1 MGEYV
6 SNGYKKAS
14 FKIHMLSRIRRY
26 ITTHAA
32 TLIYTQT
39 ILPYLDYA
47 IFVMDSAHQYSL
59 ALLDKI
65 QKCGT
70 RVIEYEKDCNKRKN
84 INILMLQYGIGNLR
98 HQLLAL
104 MYNESRKVDNLSC
117 KTTSLA
123 LRSDNGIKFRAL
135 EKLTRKRTVP
145 KNRIFT
151 RWRRCCAF
159 YTFLCRPCS
168 IICLFPVDRPG
179 DIFGQSQRPHLVFLF
194 FGHNLIQVTD
204 TRCVRDCFLCLF

>member
-32 TLIYTQT
+32 TLTYKQT

-47 IFVMDSAHQYSL
+47 IFVMDSAHQYYL

-70 RVIEYEKDCNKRKN
+70 RVIKYEKDCNKRKN
-84 INILMLQYGIGNLR
+84 IQILMLQYGIGNLR
-98 HQLLAL
+98 HQLLAF

-123 LRSDNGIKFRAL
+123 LRSDNVIKFRAL

-145 KNRIFT
+145 NNLYYSTLWLSIVELHVLKIDCSGQHFFQFDIVARNIEDTIFQNV
-151 RWRRCCAF
+151 
-159 YTFLCRPCS
+159 Y
-168 IICLFPVDRPG
+168 
-179 DIFGQSQRPHLVFLF
+179 
-194 FGHNLIQVTD
+194 
-204 TRCVRDCFLCLF
+204 